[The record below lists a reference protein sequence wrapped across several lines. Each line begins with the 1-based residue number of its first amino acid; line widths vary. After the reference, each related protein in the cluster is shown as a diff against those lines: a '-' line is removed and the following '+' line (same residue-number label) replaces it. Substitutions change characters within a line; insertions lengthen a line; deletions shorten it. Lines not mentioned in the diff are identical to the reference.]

1 MRYRCERSKRTA
13 AISIIS
19 FFAISLLACAAR
31 AQNTQV
37 YAPFPSPAADQIT
50 DLANVLASDSRAAIN
65 ASLDNH
71 KRSTGVEI
79 RVLTINAMAD
89 YPGTP
94 NSSIEAFATGLFNRW
109 QIGKLPRNDGVLL
122 LVSVKDRKARIEVGK
137 GYNRARDAAAQR
149 IMSNV
154 IVPRLRVNDFPAG
167 VREGVDALVREFNGR
182 QSAQSAAPPTRS
194 PIANNYSQNP
204 NARPAVPVAQL
215 SPRKKFFTDEMI
227 GLLFIAMVGIIAAGI
242 IVRAAYREIASGSNA
257 PRREWSRTDAFL
269 LGSMF
274 ANDSN
279 NTSAHDS
286 ASSSSSF
293 SSFDS
298 GTSSSSSSSSDSGGG
313 SSDGGG
319 ASGSF

>member
-1 MRYRCERSKRTA
+1 MRYRYERSKRTTA
-13 AISIIS
+13 VSIIS
-19 FFAISLLACAAR
+19 FFAITLLACAAR
-31 AQNTQV
+31 AQNRQA
-37 YAPFPSPAADQIT
+37 YAPFPSPAADHVT

-71 KRSTGVEI
+71 KRSSGVEI
-79 RVLTINAMAD
+79 RVLTINAVAD

-109 QIGKLPRNDGVLL
+109 QIGNLPGNDGVLL

-167 VREGVDALVREFNGR
+167 VREGVDALIREFDGR
-182 QSAQSAAPPTRS
+182 QSAQNDAPPTRS
-194 PIANNYSQNP
+194 PNANNYSQNP
-204 NARPAVPVAQL
+204 NARPAAPVAQL

-279 NTSAHDS
+279 NTSTHDS
-286 ASSSSSF
+286 SNF

-298 GTSSSSSSSSDSGGG
+298 GSSSSSSSSSDSGGG
-313 SSDGGG
+313 GSSDGGG
-319 ASGSF
+319 ASGDF